1 MKLNHDWNTTLDG
14 KQVQRWS
21 ERIGFNAVLR
31 RQTQLIAF
39 EKNDVLPPC
48 KANEPDILVVGLDG
62 GRVQTTLKNQD
73 QTRWREDKVATVTS
87 YIAGTKT
94 HDGQPQKLVSTHLA
108 TMEDA
113 PTFGRLARLE
123 AERRGIRHAMQVIV
137 MGDGATWIDTIA
149 QKHFP
154 HAQRIVDWYHAAE
167 HLYEAARAAYVDDEA
182 KSNETA
188 ERWKSMLW
196 EGQFDA
202 LMEQL
207 QGQCERLGEPPEGA
221 PATDPREV
229 LRKAVGY
236 FGSRRDRMDYPSY
249 RARGWPIGSGVTE
262 SGVKLYNKR
271 VKGTEQFWTIQ
282 GVESILQLRSE
293 WLNDPEG
300 LHHRLWP
307 TPNRLAA

>member
-1 MKLNHDWNTTLDG
+1 LWGSLLPQGGGYRSDDG
-14 KQVQRWS
+14 
-21 ERIGFNAVLR
+21 
-31 RQTQLIAF
+31 
-39 EKNDVLPPC
+39 
-48 KANEPDILVVGLDG
+48 
-62 GRVQTTLKNQD
+62 
-73 QTRWREDKVATVTS
+73 
-87 YIAGTKT
+87 KT

-108 TMEDA
+108 T
-113 PTFGRLARLE
+113 
-123 AERRGIRHAMQVIV
+123 
-137 MGDGATWIDTIA
+137 
-149 QKHFP
+149 
-154 HAQRIVDWYHAAE
+154 
-167 HLYEAARAAYVDDEA
+167 VDDEA

-188 ERWKSMLW
+188 ERWKMLR
-196 EGQFDA
+196 EGQFEA

-229 LRKAVGY
+229 LRKEVGY
-236 FGSRRDRMDYPSY
+236 FGSRRDRMDYPSH

-293 WLNDPEG
+293 WLNDPEA